1 MVSEGRQVIQAA
13 GEAVSEV
20 RHSEGE
26 QEQDYRIV
34 HTVRRN
40 RQPLSLKYKG
50 RDEILGSV
58 VSTVLMQKVISLN

>member
-20 RHSEGE
+20 QHSEGE

-40 RQPLSLKYKG
+40 RQPFFK
-50 RDEILGSV
+50 I
-58 VSTVLMQKVISLN
+58 